1 MVCATFIR
9 AQSLSH
15 CELCLMLRIKV
26 KYGQQAKLLH
36 YGYNS
41 LLYVYLQLVTSGG
54 GKLSLIKRE
63 VCLATRR

>member
-1 MVCATFIR
+1 
-9 AQSLSH
+9 
-15 CELCLMLRIKV
+15 MLRIKV
-26 KYGQQAKLLH
+26 KYGQQVKLLH
-36 YGYNS
+36 YGYES